1 MRTVQVRDEGVENAA
16 PGDRYLL
23 LKTSGDACLVRDPA
37 TGERRYLP
45 ADAVERV
52 DGPPVALADAPESLR
67 ALAARDGRLG
77 LLVDLVDRWSA
88 DAPGTAA
95 DGDTA
100 PVEDPDPD
108 PDGGATP
115 VRTLLDETTLCES
128 DLHGALADLEAAGL
142 VDRVERE
149 DPLLGRQG
157 RAYRPTERAL
167 SAVGRLR
174 S

>member
-1 MRTVQVRDEGVENAA
+1 MRTVRVDGEVEDAT
-16 PGDRYLL
+16 PGQRFLL
-23 LKTSGDACLVRDPA
+23 LKESGDACLVRDPA

-45 ADAVERV
+45 TDAVERV
-52 DGPPVALADAPESLR
+52 DAPPVALADAPESLR

-77 LLVDLVDRWSA
+77 LLVDLVDRW
-88 DAPGTAA
+88 
-95 DGDTA
+95 DGDANGA
-100 PVEDPDPD
+100 PDEDDPDPE

-142 VDRVERE
+142 IDRVERT
-149 DPLLGRQG
+149 DPLLGRSG

-167 SAVGRLR
+167 SAVERLR

>member
-1 MRTVQVRDEGVENAA
+1 MRTVRVRDDGVEDATS
-16 PGDRYLL
+16 GDRFLL
-23 LKTSGDACLVRDPA
+23 LKESGDACLVRDPA

-45 ADAVERV
+45 ADGLERV
-52 DGPPVALADAPESLR
+52 DGPPVSLADAPDSLR

-77 LLVDLVDRWSA
+77 LLLDLVGRWQA
-88 DAPGTAA
+88 DAGDAA
-95 DGDTA
+95 GPTDGGDA
-100 PVEDPDPD
+100 DADPD
-108 PDGGATP
+108 PDGDATP

-142 VDRVERE
+142 VDRVEHE
-149 DPLLGRQG
+149 DSLLGRQG

-167 SAVGRLR
+167 STVGRLR